1 MSEMYTCKEVA
12 ERYKVKTLTVWGWIR
27 QGKMSAIKLGRDYR
41 ISSDDIQKFEAR
53 HHTQPQ

>member
-1 MSEMYTCKEVA
+1 MSEMYTCKEGA

-41 ISSDDIQKFEAR
+41 ISLEDIQKFEAK